1 MIKIKRLAVAIAR
14 LHNFCMIHEQLAML
28 SSNRDRVVFTPRN
41 ATLTAHEDMLQATAA
56 EFEWEEMEDA
66 FEQIPWSMKRDQMA
80 KNIEY
85 LQLTCPGLV

>member
-1 MIKIKRLAVAIAR
+1 
-14 LHNFCMIHEQLAML
+14 
-28 SSNRDRVVFTPRN
+28 
-41 ATLTAHEDMLQATAA
+41 MLQATAA